1 MKNLTKILL
10 SLFILSG
17 IKPGTDVLAQTSDTT
32 TLSAQFSDTTYLPS
46 RGNHIFTSISS
57 VEDPFVSTKFLLNLG
72 IAEVLETEIPITL
85 GEIDTTVAFQPEIF
99 YATGGVDFQFQIRD
113 WAALFIKMYGMARM
127 GNNFLSLAS
136 EGVSSASTFNIGWLF
151 RIAENENLMFSGTI
165 ALNTADITFMDI
177 TADEDTVISSIDTL
191 VNREVFT
198 NSQSLSTK
206 TDLRFAIKFGD
217 VVGLLAK
224 LEGAFGE
231 VYAAESE
238 SSFQYNLGLAFS
250 IDLRNWIGI
259 PFGIGIGGSMFSN
272 EWRYEEAKPPVY
284 SVNLNIAFYNRNDF
298 TVGIENMLQIIEPQQ
313 YEQTLSMM
321 YSRFYMSYYF

>member
-46 RGNHIFTSISS
+46 RGNHVFTSISS

-72 IAEVLETEIPITL
+72 MAELLEVEIPITL
-85 GEIDTTVAFQPEIF
+85 GELDTTLTFQPEIF
-99 YATGGVDFQFQIRD
+99 YATAGADFQFQIRD
-113 WAALFIKMYGMARM
+113 WAAVFIKMYGIARM
-127 GNNFLSLAS
+127 GNNLLSLAS

-165 ALNTADITFMDI
+165 ALTTADLTFMDI
-177 TADEDTVISSIDTL
+177 LADEDTVITSIDTL
-191 VNREVFT
+191 VNREVFK
-198 NSQSLSTK
+198 SYQSLTTT
-206 TDLRFAIKFGD
+206 TDLRFAMKFSD

-224 LEGAFGE
+224 LEGAYGE
-231 VYAAESE
+231 VYAGESE

-272 EWRYEEAKPPVY
+272 EWRYSEAKPPVY
-284 SVNLNIAFYNRNDF
+284 SANLNIAFYNRNDF
-298 TVGIENMLQIIEPQQ
+298 TVGIENYLQVIEPQQ

-321 YSRFYMSYYF
+321 YTRFYMSYYF